1 MIYTLY
7 FLYRYYNSIYY
18 IIGIYHSYRIS
29 YDIYRGGYYVYN
41 NIPNISYLTYKD
53 TKINRFEII
62 NKDNNW
68 QYINIF

>member
-29 YDIYRGGYYVYN
+29 YDIYRGGYYIYN
-41 NIPNISYLTYKD
+41 SIPYLSRL
-53 TKINRFEII
+53 NGFEII

>member
-7 FLYRYYNSIYY
+7 FFYRYYNSIYY

-29 YDIYRGGYYVYN
+29 YDIYRGGYYIYN
-41 NIPNISYLTYKD
+41 NIPYLTYNNR
-53 TKINRFEII
+53 KINGFEIV

-68 QYINIF
+68 QYINTF